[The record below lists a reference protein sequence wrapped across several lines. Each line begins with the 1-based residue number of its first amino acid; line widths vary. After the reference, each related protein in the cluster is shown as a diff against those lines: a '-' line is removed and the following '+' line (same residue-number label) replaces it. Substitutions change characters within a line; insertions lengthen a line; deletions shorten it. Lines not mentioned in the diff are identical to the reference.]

1 MQSTAPCAERSA
13 ETSSQLQI
21 ACSVDEGLSI
31 ERTLQADGAPP
42 DTLRGLSGDNFRF
55 TVAHAD
61 RGLFEARKE
70 GYLRQSADGP
80 LKLAEGPFRPT
91 EDLLRHTDGALNS
104 TEQNIGKVYRLGQSV
119 VISMSVS
126 TSSR

>member
-1 MQSTAPCAERSA
+1 M
-13 ETSSQLQI
+13 
-21 ACSVDEGLSI
+21 
-31 ERTLQADGAPP
+31 
-42 DTLRGLSGDNFRF
+42 
-55 TVAHAD
+55 AHAD

-70 GYLRQSADGP
+70 GYLRQSAEGP
-80 LKLAEGPFRPT
+80 LKLADGPFRPT

-119 VISMSVS
+119 VISMSFS